1 MKFKSKKILAIS
13 VINIFLLL
21 ALSPTINC
29 IKINNFE
36 TSLTESSEEAELD
49 LLRGEHYLYID
60 AVENVSSFNIKYSFP
75 PEYGYQ
81 VPIIMEIFN
90 DSTAEILS
98 YNIENDTDD
107 LNKLVNFTIGPM
119 EKDTRVFIHFNF
131 WVLIKNYNFSDFPK
145 YVKIPKISEL
155 PLETTKWLSSTKV
168 VQKNR
173 ILIRLKARELKILTR
188 NLLKLAFRIAK
199 FCRWHRYIFYILQYK
214 LGLYKSQDAF
224 TTLFRN
230 GECPGRSHLGCALF
244 RANKIPARVVLAN
257 RDYSFWYEMHY
268 TTEYYCPGQGW
279 ILTEVH
285 GGITP
290 YEPKKEIILRIC
302 FPEDENNTQ
311 TDFIYPKM
319 KGIER
324 WFWINNQNVK
334 PYYEKEFVN
343 GSKTRMFNEA
353 EVFTD
358 IITGEEA
365 FALTKEVF
373 HQYQYYQGMNL
384 TNENMEHFQNATTN
398 QFNAINELK
407 INNVTQYIFFINKA
421 INEYSAIVI

>member
-107 LNKLVNFTIGPM
+107 LNKLVNFTIGTM

-145 YVKIPKISEL
+145 YVKIPKVSEL
-155 PLETTKWLSSTKV
+155 PPETTKWLSSTKV

-407 INNVTQYIFFINKA
+407 ISNVTQYIFFINKA

>member
-1 MKFKSKKILAIS
+1 MKSKSKKILAIS
-13 VINIFLLL
+13 LINIFLLL

-36 TSLTESSEEAELD
+36 TSPTESSEEAELD

-60 AVENVSSFNIKYSFP
+60 AVENVSSFNVKYSFP

-90 DSTAEILS
+90 DSTAEILN

-131 WVLIKNYNFSDFPK
+131 WVLVKNNNFSDFPK
-145 YVKIPKISEL
+145 YVKIPKVNEL
-155 PLETTKWLSSTKV
+155 PPETTKWLSKTKV

-173 ILIRLKARELKILTR
+173 ILIRLKARELKILTN
-188 NLLKLAFRIAK
+188 NLLRLAFRIAK
-199 FCRWHRYIFYILQYK
+199 FCRLHRYMFYILEYK
-214 LGLYKSQDAF
+214 LGLFRSQDAF
-224 TTLFRN
+224 TTLFIN

-257 RDYSFWYEMHY
+257 RNYSFWYEMHY

-285 GGITP
+285 RGITP

-311 TDFIYPKM
+311 SDFIYPKM
-319 KGIER
+319 KGLER
-324 WFWINNQNVK
+324 WIWINNQNVK
-334 PYYEKEFVN
+334 PYYEKEFIN
-343 GSKTRMFNEA
+343 GSKTTMFIEA

-358 IITGEEA
+358 ILTSEEA

-407 INNVTQYIFFINKA
+407 INNVPQYIFYINKA
-421 INEYSAIVI
+421 IDEYSAIVI